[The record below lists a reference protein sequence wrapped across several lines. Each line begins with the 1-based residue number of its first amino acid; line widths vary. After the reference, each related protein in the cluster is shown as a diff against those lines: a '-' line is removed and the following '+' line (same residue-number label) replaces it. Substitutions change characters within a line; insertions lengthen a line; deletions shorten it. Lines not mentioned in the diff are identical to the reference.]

1 MLNKECPLHSVV
13 GFFLYASNILD
24 MDVSQVSQLLKQ
36 LLEAHSP
43 EVGARLKQRL
53 NALLVG
59 QGLGPFDERAF
70 GFRKFGDFLQ
80 KTQTEILK
88 VDRTESTDII
98 VSLVG
103 ASASPV
109 QIMRPAVETDQAA
122 IRSDVWQAFTNHNI
136 QRKRFLNKE
145 TFAVKH
151 FIENDQS
158 SASHE
163 VAENRDKFIEI
174 QPIPGNE
181 QLDWMREY
189 LSTVPLQAADKTPLE
204 AMTEQPYT
212 SSLNS
217 AFTRALGEKGE
228 GWRHF
233 RTHRVTEAIERW
245 ASLHGVSLDYLRKPA
260 VQTHADGKAVPKESA
275 RARALKLLQLIS
287 EEDIAKVVMPVLVT
301 TVLIRTSA

>member
-1 MLNKECPLHSVV
+1 
-13 GFFLYASNILD
+13 
-24 MDVSQVSQLLKQ
+24 MDASQVSQLLKQ

-53 NALLVG
+53 NALLIG

-80 KTQTEILK
+80 KTQAEILK
-88 VDRTESTDII
+88 VDRTDSTDIV
-98 VSLVG
+98 VSLLG
-103 ASASPV
+103 ATPSPA
-109 QIMRPAVETDQAA
+109 QILCPVVETDQAP
-122 IRSDVWQAFTNHNI
+122 IRSDVWQAFTNNNI
-136 QRKRFLNKE
+136 RRKRFLNKE
-145 TFAVKH
+145 TLVLKH

-163 VAENRDKFIEI
+163 VAVNGDKFIEI
-174 QPIPGNE
+174 EPVSGKE

-189 LSTVPLQAADKTPLE
+189 LSTVPLHAADKSPLE
-204 AMTEQPYT
+204 AMTEQSYT

-245 ASLHGVSLDYLRKPA
+245 ASLHGVPLDHLRKSA
-260 VQTHADGKAVPKESA
+260 VQTQMEGEVAPKESA

-287 EEDIAKVVMPVLVT
+287 EEDIAKIVMPVLVT

>member
-1 MLNKECPLHSVV
+1 MLNKECPLHSVA
-13 GFFLYASNILD
+13 GFFLYALYILD

-59 QGLGPFDERAF
+59 QGLSPFDERVF

-88 VDRTESTDII
+88 VDRTASTDII

-103 ASASPV
+103 GAASPV
-109 QIMRPAVETDQAA
+109 QVTRPAIETDQAA

-158 SASHE
+158 TASHE
-163 VAENRDKFIEI
+163 VTASPDNFIEI
-174 QPIPGNE
+174 QPIPGSE
-181 QLDWMREY
+181 QLSWMREY
-189 LSTVPLQAADKTPLE
+189 LSTAPFQVAEKTPLE

-217 AFTRALGEKGE
+217 AFTRALGEKGD

-245 ASLHGVSLDYLRKPA
+245 ASQHSVLLDNLRKPA
-260 VQTHADGKAVPKESA
+260 VQTLADMRAVSRQSA
-275 RARALKLLQLIS
+275 RASALKLLQLIS
-287 EEDIAKVVMPVLVT
+287 DEDIAKVVMPVLVT
-301 TVLIRTSA
+301 TVLIRTSV

>member
-1 MLNKECPLHSVV
+1 
-13 GFFLYASNILD
+13 
-24 MDVSQVSQLLKQ
+24 MDVSQVTQLLKQ

-53 NALLVG
+53 NALLIG
-59 QGLGPFDERAF
+59 QGLGHFDERVF

-80 KTQTEILK
+80 KTQAEILR
-88 VDRTESTDII
+88 VDRSDQSTDIV

-103 ASASPV
+103 TPTSPV
-109 QIMRPAVETDQAA
+109 QTSRSVVETDQAA

-145 TFAVKH
+145 TFALKH

-158 SASHE
+158 PASHE
-163 VAENRDKFIEI
+163 VAENREKFIEI
-174 QPIPGNE
+174 QPVPGGE
-181 QLDWMREY
+181 QLGWMREY
-189 LSTVPLQAADKTPLE
+189 LSTVPLQAADKAPLE
-204 AMTEQPYT
+204 AMTEQLYT
-212 SSLNS
+212 SSLNA

-245 ASLHGVSLDYLRKPA
+245 ASQHEVPLDHLRKPA
-260 VQTHADGKAVPKESA
+260 VQTHADGKVVPKESA
-275 RARALKLLQLIS
+275 RARAQKLLELIS

>member
-1 MLNKECPLHSVV
+1 MSTLRSNQQALAEARKRSESGPAKLV
-13 GFFLYASNILD
+13 AS
-24 MDVSQVSQLLKQ
+24 
-36 LLEAHSP
+36 
-43 EVGARLKQRL
+43 
-53 NALLVG
+53 LVD
-59 QGLGPFDERAF
+59 PF

-80 KTQTEILK
+80 KTQTEILRI
-88 VDRTESTDII
+88 DRTGQSTDIV

-103 ASASPV
+103 APDSPV
-109 QIMRPAVETDQAA
+109 QTSRPVVETDQTA

-145 TFAVKH
+145 TFALKH

-174 QPIPGNE
+174 QPVPGTE

-189 LSTVPLQAADKTPLE
+189 LSTAPLQAADKPPLE

-217 AFTRALGEKGE
+217 AFTRALGDKGD

-233 RTHRVTEAIERW
+233 RTQRVTEAIERW
-245 ASLHGVSLDYLRKPA
+245 ASQHGVSLDHLRKPA
-260 VQTHADGKAVPKESA
+260 VQTHADGKVPPKESA
-275 RARALKLLQLIS
+275 RARALMLLQLIS
-287 EEDIAKVVMPVLVT
+287 EEDIAKIVIPVLVT
-301 TVLIRTSA
+301 TVLIRTGA

>member
-1 MLNKECPLHSVV
+1 
-13 GFFLYASNILD
+13 

-36 LLEAHSP
+36 LLEAYSP

-53 NALLVG
+53 NALLIG

-80 KTQTEILK
+80 KTQAEILK
-88 VDRTESTDII
+88 VDRTESTDIV
-98 VSLVG
+98 VSLLG
-103 ASASPV
+103 ASPSPA
-109 QIMRPAVETDQAA
+109 QILRPVVETDQAA
-122 IRSDVWQAFTNHNI
+122 IRSDVWQAFTNNDI
-136 QRKRFLNKE
+136 RRKRFLNKE
-145 TFAVKH
+145 TFALKH

-163 VAENRDKFIEI
+163 VAANGDKFIEI
-174 QPIPGNE
+174 QPVPGKE

-189 LSTVPLQAADKTPLE
+189 LSTVPLHAADKSPLE

-217 AFTRALGEKGE
+217 AFTRALGEKGD

-245 ASLHGVSLDYLRKPA
+245 ASLHGVPLDHLRKHA
-260 VQTHADGKAVPKESA
+260 VQTHIEGEVAPKESA

-287 EEDIAKVVMPVLVT
+287 EEDIAKIVMPVLVT